1 MPKIKM
7 MSDYTIKKLD
17 MNSREDQ
24 ENIEAIKNKL
34 QSIDQN
40 EQKNRAAEKGLGNFV
55 VELV

>member
-34 QSIDQN
+34 
-40 EQKNRAAEKGLGNFV
+40 
-55 VELV
+55 